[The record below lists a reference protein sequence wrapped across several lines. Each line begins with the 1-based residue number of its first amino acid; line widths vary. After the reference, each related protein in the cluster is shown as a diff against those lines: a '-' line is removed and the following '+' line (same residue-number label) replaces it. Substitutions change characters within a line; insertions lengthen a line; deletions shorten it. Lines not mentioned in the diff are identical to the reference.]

1 MGPGGNTMKTVKI
14 TLGVVVG
21 LILVLGLLAV
31 KTLWN
36 AGQFKSIE
44 PFSLYDCRQ
53 VTGFP
58 GPEDIVIDR
67 ENGTALISFT
77 DRRAAI
83 AGEGHNAGIIA
94 YSLTDPDAQPALVE
108 TDFEG
113 PFTPHGIHLYH
124 APDGATFLFTVNMGQ
139 DSHFFESTGSST
151 IEIFSYRDG
160 RLFHLDTIA
169 GAELSSP
176 NDVLG
181 VGPRQ
186 FYVSIDHGATSVM
199 GKKFENYLQL
209 PLSYV
214 LYYDGERF
222 TKAAGGI
229 AYANGIALSPNGKT
243 LYVGA
248 TVGRKVHV
256 YTRNPETG
264 DLTEK
269 ESVPVGTGVDNLDV
283 AADGSIWAGCH
294 AKLLSFVAHSKDP
307 AALSPSEVVR
317 IRPLGGGGYDVMQV
331 YLNDGRELS
340 GSSSAAAWK
349 DRLLIG
355 AVYDERFLDCTL
367 MPGKDLND
375 ALR

>member
-1 MGPGGNTMKTVKI
+1 MKKGKI
-14 TLGVVVG
+14 ILIIIVI
-21 LILVLGLLAV
+21 LILLLGLLV
-31 KTLWN
+31 LKTLWN
-36 AGQFKSIE
+36 AGQFKCIK
-44 PFSLYDCRQ
+44 PFSLYNCEQ

-67 ENGTALISFT
+67 DSGTALISFT

-83 AGEGHNAGIIA
+83 AGEAHNAGIIA
-94 YSLTDPDAQPALVE
+94 YSLTDPDAKPVPVE
-108 TDFEG
+108 TDFAG

-124 APDGATFLFTVNMGQ
+124 APDGTKLLFAVNMGQ

-160 RLFHLDTIA
+160 KLFHRKTIR

-176 NDVLG
+176 NDVLA

-186 FYVSIDHGATSVM
+186 FYVSIDHGATSVI

-209 PLSYV
+209 PLSYL
-214 LYYDGERF
+214 LYYDGTRF
-222 TKAAGGI
+222 KKAAGRI
-229 AYANGIALSPNGKT
+229 AYANGIALSPDGTT

-256 YTRNPETG
+256 YARNPDTG
-264 DLTEK
+264 ELTEK
-269 ESVPVGTGVDNLDV
+269 ESVALGTGVDNLDV
-283 AADGSIWAGCH
+283 DADGSIWAGCH

-317 IRPLGGGGYDVMQV
+317 IRPLAEGGYNVTRV
-331 YLNDGRELS
+331 YLNDGTKLS
-340 GSSSAAAWK
+340 GSSAAAAWK
-349 DRLLIG
+349 NRLLVG

-367 MPGKDLND
+367 LPGKSLDD
-375 ALR
+375 AQR